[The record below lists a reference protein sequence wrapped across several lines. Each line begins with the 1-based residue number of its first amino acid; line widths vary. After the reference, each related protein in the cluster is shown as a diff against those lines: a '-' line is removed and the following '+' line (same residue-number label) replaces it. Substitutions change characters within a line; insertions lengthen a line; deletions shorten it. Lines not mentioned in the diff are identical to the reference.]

1 MREHDW
7 YLIHDKRFL
16 ILVVGRGNPFL
27 PHVKLSCFADVTEGS
42 FDDLLP
48 LHANGSNNADTRRWI
63 TRMARFDDTIE
74 IKVITISN

>member
-1 MREHDW
+1 MIG
-7 YLIHDKRFL
+7 IHLDDKGFL

-27 PHVKLSCFADVTEGS
+27 PHVKLSCFADVTEGPGS
-42 FDDLLP
+42 IDDLLP
-48 LHANGSNNADTRRWI
+48 LHANGSNIADTRRWI